1 MLSLI
6 LQLSP
11 CNAENS
17 SLIHSALSLGVS
29 MAGPAAAQPPR
40 SWHHQHPEEL
50 VSFRAQECASPITH
64 RW

>member
-17 SLIHSALSLGVS
+17 PLTHSALSLGVS
-29 MAGPAAAQPPR
+29 MAGPAATQPPR

-50 VSFRAQECASPITH
+50 ASFGTEAPPLL
-64 RW
+64 